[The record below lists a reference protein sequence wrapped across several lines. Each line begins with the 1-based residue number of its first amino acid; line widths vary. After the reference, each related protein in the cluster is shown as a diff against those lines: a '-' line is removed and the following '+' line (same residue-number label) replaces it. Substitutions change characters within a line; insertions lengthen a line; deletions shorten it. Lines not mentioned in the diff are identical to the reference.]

1 MMSKIYDTFVRIM
14 FENGNVIIISLCCR
28 ITTQNYIK
36 SRESMRIND
45 SLTECKKN
53 QYFMELLSI
62 QSNQVP
68 CHIATQLP
76 LTSCFLIT
84 MSDNKE

>member
-1 MMSKIYDTFVRIM
+1 MIRLY
-14 FENGNVIIISLCCR
+14 ELCCR
-28 ITTQNYIK
+28 ITTQNYKK

-53 QYFMELLSI
+53 QYFMELLSF

-76 LTSCFLIT
+76 LTSCILIT